1 MSRCAIQDD
10 GAIELYFYDELEPA
24 EHARIG
30 EHVRRCAECAEA
42 LRELTVIR
50 AALAARPDVSAPP
63 SGDWTSF
70 MQRLDE
76 AVLPRATGSVVV
88 PFGRPAA
95 VGRRPLVT
103 ILATAALLTL
113 VALSVFMASRAGRSL
128 SQEPAA
134 QRQAANAQP
143 RPDGA
148 PLTSGLASVSLQ
160 HLERSK
166 LVVLGLATREPNERS
181 ADWAYERELATALLN
196 DTRLYRMAA
205 EERGLT
211 SLAGVMKDLE
221 LVLLQTSM
229 AESTDTAALPQ
240 IQRLIQKR
248 GLVQKM
254 DVAGTTGLLP

>member
-1 MSRCAIQDD
+1 MTPCAIQAD
-10 GAIELYFYDELEPA
+10 GVIELFFYDELAPE
-24 EHARIG
+24 EHARIAA
-30 EHVRRCAECAEA
+30 HVRRCAECAEA

-63 SGDWTSF
+63 SGDWTAF
-70 MQRLDE
+70 MQRLDD
-76 AVLPRATGSVVV
+76 AVLPRGTGSVVV
-88 PFGRPAA
+88 PFSRP
-95 VGRRPLVT
+95 VTVVRRPLVT
-103 ILATAALLTL
+103 LLATAALLTL
-113 VALSVFMASRAGRSL
+113 VALSVFVASRAGRSL
-128 SQEPAA
+128 TQPPAGQQQAA
-134 QRQAANAQP
+134 QSYPA
-143 RPDGA
+143 DGA
-148 PLTSGLASVSLQ
+148 PLTMGLASVSMK

-166 LVVLGLATREPNERS
+166 LVVLGLATREPGELS
-181 ADWAYERELATALLN
+181 ADWTYERELATALLN

-221 LVLLQTSM
+221 LVLLQASM

-254 DVAGTTGLLP
+254 DVAATTGLLP